1 MYDRTGLSTKF
12 ILKDGFKNLR
22 TGTEAKFR
30 PFVDDV
36 LALKLYEELPY
47 KDQKVTVK

>member
-12 ILKDGFKNLR
+12 ILKNGFKNLR

-30 PFVDDV
+30 PFID
-36 LALKLYEELPY
+36 ALNLVHEPI
-47 KDQKVTVK
+47 VKIDNLR